1 MENQIVALQK
11 IADQISEDIIT
22 TGRDC
27 KEEVHIGGNLT
38 LSEIMAVLFFSVAQV
53 DPENPK
59 WKDRD
64 RIILSKGHG
73 NVALSSAMA
82 RKGFF
87 SIDELKNFDTLNSM
101 LSMHIDKH
109 RMPGVEIS
117 SGSLG
122 HGLNVA
128 VGAALGGQIDK
139 AGWKVYCIISDGE
152 MMEGST
158 WEALMSAG
166 NFHLDNLTVVLDRNN
181 FTIEGDTEDN
191 MGLEP
196 LADKLNAFKWS
207 VMTVDGHD
215 IQQLLDAFVM
225 ETLGRKP
232 KFIIANTIKGRG
244 IPSFEGKAS
253 SHFFKIS
260 AEDANRAIEKLQS
273 AHSKQ

>member
-1 MENQIVALQK
+1 MKNQIVKLQE

-27 KEEVHIGGNLT
+27 KEEVHIGGNLS

-128 VGAALGGQIDK
+128 VGAALGGKIDK

-152 MMEGST
+152 LMEGST

-166 NFHLDNLTVVLDRNN
+166 NFRLDNLTVVLDRNN
-181 FTIEGDTEDN
+181 FTIEGHTEDN

-196 LADKLNAFKWS
+196 LADKLKAFKWS
-207 VMTVDGHD
+207 VMTVDGHN
-215 IQQLLDAFVM
+215 IQQLIDAFAL
-225 ETLGRKP
+225 ETPGKKP
-232 KFIIANTIKGRG
+232 KFIIANTIKGRR
-244 IPSFEGKAS
+244 ISSVEGKVS
-253 SHFFKIS
+253 SHSFKIS
-260 AEDANRAIEKLQS
+260 AVDAEGALARIKSSQA
-273 AHSKQ
+273 